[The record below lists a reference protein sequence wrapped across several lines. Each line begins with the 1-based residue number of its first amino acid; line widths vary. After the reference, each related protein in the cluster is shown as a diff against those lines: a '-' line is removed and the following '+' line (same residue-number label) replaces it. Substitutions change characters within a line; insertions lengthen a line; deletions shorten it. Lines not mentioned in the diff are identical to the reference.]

1 MNLKTLALRYSVNR
15 EHFENI
21 AFRKDGITM
30 WFPCPQNEVMRFQ
43 IPPAKC
49 TRDNIKFEEEF
60 DYEIVD
66 TEANHFL
73 AF

>member
-1 MNLKTLALRYSVNR
+1 
-15 EHFENI
+15 
-21 AFRKDGITM
+21 M
-30 WFPCPQNEVMRFQ
+30 WFPCPQNEVMGFQ
-43 IPPAKC
+43 IRPAKC

-60 DYEIVD
+60 DDEIVD